1 MNIFIYHTPELT
13 PTEKLPECAIVVD
26 VLRATTTIAKILD
39 SGGEAIQVF
48 DDLDLLIETSKHW
61 MPEKL
66 LRAGERNGLKIP
78 GFDLGNSP
86 LDFTPERVKD
96 KRLFMST
103 TNGTR
108 ALQRVQKSQTLITAA
123 FVNLSTVVKYLLKNK
138 PETIWVIGSGWEGSF
153 SLEDTACAGAVA
165 YGLVQQS
172 NLSVNNLAGNDEVYS
187 AIALYTQWQDNLV
200 ELLHHAS
207 HGKRLL
213 GLAGNEDL
221 RYCAQ
226 KNILDVLPMQK
237 ELGVLKSC
245 D

>member
-1 MNIFIYHTPELT
+1 MKIFVYHTPELT
-13 PTEKLPECAIVVD
+13 PTEHLPECAIVVD
-26 VLRATTTIAKILD
+26 VLRATSTIATILG

-48 DDLDLLIETSKHW
+48 DDLDLLVSSSKHW

-66 LRAGERNGLKIP
+66 LRAGERNGSKIP
-78 GFDLGNSP
+78 GFDMGNSP
-86 LDFTPERVKD
+86 LDCIPERVQG

-123 FVNLSTVVKYLLKNK
+123 FINLSTVVKYLLKNK
-138 PETIWVIGSGWEGSF
+138 PERIWVIGSGWQGSF
-153 SLEDTACAGAVA
+153 SLEDTACAGAIA
-165 YGLVQQS
+165 CGLVQQS
-172 NLSVNNLAGNDEVYS
+172 NLSINNLAGNDEVYS

-200 ELLHHAS
+200 ELFHHAS

-213 GLAGNEDL
+213 GLAGNEDI

-226 KNILDVLPMQK
+226 KDILDVLPMQK
-237 ELGVLKSC
+237 ELGVLKNC
-245 D
+245 N